1 MRVNKLENCIIN
13 GVPKIQRLY
22 NKVSDGWWL
31 YHAPESFIQSHLA
44 LHIAHNGEFCVYPEC
59 SPKRWKASVSR
70 GNGTKPRGRPFS
82 AHNKKRFD
90 LVIWRKS
97 GKRPRAIVE
106 IKRAVYAS
114 PLVEDA
120 GKIVEAPQFGKKH
133 RELPSLSSF
142 SSDAH
147 HLLLLGARRVRRST
161 ALCGWGSDSVQGEAE
176 VAKVR
181 PGLDPPHCL
190 PCARLES
197 HTERV

>member
-1 MRVNKLENCIIN
+1 M
-13 GVPKIQRLY
+13 
-22 NKVSDGWWL
+22 SDGWWL